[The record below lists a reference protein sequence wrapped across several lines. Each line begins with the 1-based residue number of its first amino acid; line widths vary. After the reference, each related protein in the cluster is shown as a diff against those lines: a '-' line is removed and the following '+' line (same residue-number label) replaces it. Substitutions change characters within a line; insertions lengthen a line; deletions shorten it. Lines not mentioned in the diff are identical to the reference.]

1 MNSLEEFIHK
11 LNFKKAAIAYVIIS
25 GLLLL
30 LCFSV
35 IAYVSR
41 DKIAMVIDYARISEH
56 FAKEGVNDRL
66 KTELQKLASD
76 SKDIN
81 NVVVLD
87 EDNTVIFKANQNLIG
102 ARTKLKLMP
111 YAAGSGYLQDRNYP
125 DHLFKVVKPENLIL
139 NKDYIPNDLHL
150 SQIVDD
156 ELSYETDFSAKE
168 VYLLNYLM
176 NQNTR
181 SKILLIR
188 TATPIPFAERLFE
201 FTGTLL
207 GLMLAMYWIGLA
219 LWVYQDARRKK
230 ANASLWGLLALITNL
245 AGLFVYLIY
254 KQNNLICFKC
264 GALQSKFSSFC
275 SNCGTEINKS
285 CPHCQAMISK
295 RDIYCSR
302 CGVKLGSN
310 LGGNKK

>member
-125 DHLFKVVKPENLIL
+125 DHLFKVVKAENLIL

-150 SQIVDD
+150 SQAVND
-156 ELSYETDFSAKE
+156 ELSYETDFSTKE
-168 VYLLNYLM
+168 VYLLNYLI
-176 NQNTR
+176 NRSTR
-181 SKILLIR
+181 SKVLLIR
-188 TATPIPFAERLFE
+188 TATPIPLAEKLLE
-201 FTGTLL
+201 TTGTLL
-207 GLMLAMYWIGLA
+207 GSMLAIYWIGLA

-230 ANASLWGLLALITNL
+230 VNASLWGLLTLITNL

-275 SNCGTEINKS
+275 SNCGTEINES

-295 RDIYCSR
+295 GDIYCTR
-302 CGVKLGSN
+302 CGVKLGEI